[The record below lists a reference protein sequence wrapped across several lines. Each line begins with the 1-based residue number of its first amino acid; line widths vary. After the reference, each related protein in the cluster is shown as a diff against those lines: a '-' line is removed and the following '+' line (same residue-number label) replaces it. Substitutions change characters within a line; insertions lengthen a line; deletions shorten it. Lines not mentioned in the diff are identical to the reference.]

1 MRLKQPFHKVYRN
14 VLITTENEVW
24 AYFTCPSEYVIG
36 QNKEVQ
42 EKHKRKWQQFLQ
54 SLRRFEDFELF
65 LNPHSYNLNE
75 RLSAFS
81 KSFDEQAQNMGD
93 ALIDRTLSELESQ
106 LRVITTEKFYIGVKL
121 SSLSSATSLKGKAME
136 LVDYYAGKLLAI
148 TQYHMTVDEVF
159 LARYRIIEAE
169 VFQLVGAINGRR
181 LTEKE
186 VLQVCRYPYV
196 RGMNTSFDSD
206 FIEKEGYSLTDTI
219 LDPTEE
225 QGLLKLRSLEGTS
238 YIALLPIHKFAPNL
252 AFNHVAE
259 LVQSVPFPVEFRLKA
274 HFEPLKGGKGL
285 KGKSSRASKRLKN
298 SAKETLSM
306 GDAEMKSSRFNRYAL
321 TDLNNKIDLR
331 VPVIK

>member
-1 MRLKQPFHKVYRN
+1 MKLKQPFHKVYQN

-42 EKHKRKWQQFLQ
+42 EKHKRKWSQFLQ

-81 KSFDEQAQNMGD
+81 KSFDEQAQDMGN

-121 SSLSSATSLKGKAME
+121 SSLSSATSLKGKIME

-148 TQYHMTVDEVF
+148 TQYHMTIDEDF

-196 RGMNTSFDSD
+196 RGMNTSFD
-206 FIEKEGYSLTDTI
+206 
-219 LDPTEE
+219 
-225 QGLLKLRSLEGTS
+225 
-238 YIALLPIHKFAPNL
+238 
-252 AFNHVAE
+252 
-259 LVQSVPFPVEFRLKA
+259 
-274 HFEPLKGGKGL
+274 
-285 KGKSSRASKRLKN
+285 
-298 SAKETLSM
+298 
-306 GDAEMKSSRFNRYAL
+306 
-321 TDLNNKIDLR
+321 
-331 VPVIK
+331 